1 MENKTL
7 QMTVVIPTVNDRRVF
22 RVVDQVLE
30 VGAECLVVCNGSS
43 DAFEDEL
50 RTRPICIESLPDANL
65 SRALEVGVR
74 AATYDK
80 IVLMDSDCQFGQDTL
95 AHFFQLLDEHHLVR
109 GMCVFDCKDF
119 VSRTIANVRTATTTV
134 VQGAYKP
141 PLGIARSALLKY
153 LDYFFHPDILWC
165 EDAEFDARRIAA
177 GIDVHFSPEAIIYH
191 DSLQLL
197 SDLRS
202 AARYGRGYAR
212 AELLGCALQNYD
224 RWDSDFAQQLSI
236 IERLYLWLFETVEKL
251 SYQFWLRCDRTALRI
266 ASSHR

>member
-1 MENKTL
+1 MQL
-7 QMTVVIPTVNDRRVF
+7 TVVIPTVNDRRVF
-22 RVVDQVLE
+22 GVVHQVLE

-43 DAFEDEL
+43 RAFEDEL
-50 RTRPICIESLPDANL
+50 RTLPIRLESLPDPNL
-65 SRALEVGVR
+65 SWALEVGVR

-80 IVLMDSDCQFGQDTL
+80 IVLMDSDCRFAEKTL
-95 AHFFQLLDEHHLVR
+95 VHFFQLLDEHLLVR
-109 GMCVFDCKDF
+109 GRCVFECKDF
-119 VSRTIANVRTATTTV
+119 MSRTIANVRTATTTV

-141 PLGIARSALLKY
+141 PLGIVRSALLKH

-191 DSLQLL
+191 DCLQLL

-212 AELLGCALQNYD
+212 AELLGCTLQNYD
-224 RWDSDFAQQLSI
+224 RWDSDFAKQLSTS
-236 IERLYLWLFETVEKL
+236 ERLYLWLFESVEKL
-251 SYQFWLRCDRTALRI
+251 SYQFWLRRDQSVSQI

>member
-22 RVVDQVLE
+22 RVVHQVLE
-30 VGAECLVVCNGSS
+30 VEAECLVVCNGSS
-43 DAFEDEL
+43 PAFEGEL
-50 RTRPICIESLPDANL
+50 RKLPIRIESLPDANL
-65 SRALEVGVR
+65 SWALEVGVR

-80 IVLMDSDCQFGQDTL
+80 IVLMDSDCRFSEETL
-95 AHFFQLLDEHHLVR
+95 VRFFQLLDEHPLVR
-109 GMCVFDCKDF
+109 GMCVFEQKNF
-119 VSRTIANVRTATTTV
+119 MSRIIANVRTATTTV

-141 PLGIARSALLKY
+141 PLGLVRSNLLKH

-177 GIDVHFSPEAIIYH
+177 GIPVHFAPEAIIYH
-191 DSLQLL
+191 DCLQML

-212 AELLGCALQNYD
+212 AELLGCTLKNYN
-224 RWDSDFAQQLSI
+224 RWDSDFAQQLSM
-236 IERLYLWLFETVEKL
+236 IERLYLWLFETIEKL
-251 SYQFWLRCDRTALRI
+251 SYQFWLRSDKTVSQI
-266 ASSHR
+266 TSSHR